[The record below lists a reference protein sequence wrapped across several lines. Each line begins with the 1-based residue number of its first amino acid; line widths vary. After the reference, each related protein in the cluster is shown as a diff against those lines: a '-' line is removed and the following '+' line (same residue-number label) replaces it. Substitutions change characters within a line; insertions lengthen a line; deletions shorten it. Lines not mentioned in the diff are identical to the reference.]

1 MRINSILFLLLLSII
16 CNNNYVNAQSTEVKV
31 GSNTY
36 IHNAT
41 NRRIYNKKNH
51 LKTEISKQKYCDSSV
66 SKDISYNEI
75 FQNIF
80 SQNKLSDLARKNIK
94 LPTIFYCNA
103 SGEILEVEFLARQ
116 EQLDNFPISDL
127 SKIETAFKGKQII
140 FRNIC
145 PDVPYYRV
153 FKIISFDKL

>member
-36 IHNAT
+36 IHNIK
-41 NRRIYNKKNH
+41 NRRIYNKTNH
-51 LKTEISKQKYCDSSV
+51 LKKDISKQQSCDFSV
-66 SKDISYNEI
+66 SNDISYNEI

-80 SQNKLSDLARKNIK
+80 SRNKLSDLAQKSIK
-94 LPTIFYCNA
+94 LPTIMYCNA

-127 SKIETAFKGKQII
+127 SKIETAFRGKKII
-140 FRNIC
+140 LRNIC